1 MLKHP
6 CARAHPGC
14 EVNCQ
19 GVPNQLASSL
29 HLCFVEASLTVK
41 KAVSCYKA
49 ERFVASLSSFCT
61 VQLSLPVCR
70 YDAAGG
76 RTLQMR
82 PQTVVYKPLMSDVVA
97 PKVHHNNSS
106 YVSPVDLP
114 LGSLCKN
121 SAWWAVT
128 RRTSKKIV
136 KIGWWALAWDNMVI
150 PEKGRCG
157 MTAIFNNCYV
167 NSSCASHIFTS
178 LLHMYCIPRVIR
190 SGCSCQILLLQFS
203 NSLLLV
209 TALIFILDTKFGKM
223 CEYQT
228 VGFCLAI
235 KSLNWIVQSGMSGG
249 DNKCGSELLGVTFNK
264 LVYIP
269 QIEQHSHFGLCC
281 SVWEG

>member
-19 GVPNQLASSL
+19 GLPNQLASSL

-41 KAVSCYKA
+41 KAVLCYKG

-61 VQLSLPVCR
+61 VQSSLAVCR

-76 RTLQMR
+76 RTLRTR
-82 PQTVVYKPLMSDVVA
+82 PQTVVCKPLMSDVVA

-106 YVSPVDLP
+106 YASPADLP

-128 RRTSKKIV
+128 RRTSKKTV

-150 PEKGRCG
+150 AHVPHTFLHHCCICIAFHVLYDQVALARYY
-157 MTAIFNNCYV
+157 CY
-167 NSSCASHIFTS
+167 SF
-178 LLHMYCIPRVIR
+178 
-190 SGCSCQILLLQFS
+190 QIL
-203 NSLLLV
+203 
-209 TALIFILDTKFGKM
+209 
-223 CEYQT
+223 
-228 VGFCLAI
+228 
-235 KSLNWIVQSGMSGG
+235 
-249 DNKCGSELLGVTFNK
+249 
-264 LVYIP
+264 
-269 QIEQHSHFGLCC
+269 C
-281 SVWEG
+281 SW

>member
-49 ERFVASLSSFCT
+49 ERFIASLSSFCT

-82 PQTVVYKPLMSDVVA
+82 PQTVVCKPLMSDVVA

-106 YVSPVDLP
+106 YVSPADLL

-136 KIGWWALAWDNMVI
+136 KIGWWVLAWDNMAI

-157 MTAIFNNCYV
+157 MTAIFSNCYV

-178 LLHMYCIPRVIR
+178 LLHMYCIPCVIR
-190 SGCSCQILLLQFS
+190 LGCSCQILLLQFS

-209 TALIFILDTKFGKM
+209 TALIFIPELTWHKIWKDVWISNCCILFSNQIF
-223 CEYQT
+223 E
-228 VGFCLAI
+228 
-235 KSLNWIVQSGMSGG
+235 LNSTER
-249 DNKCGSELLGVTFNK
+249 N
-264 LVYIP
+264 
-269 QIEQHSHFGLCC
+269 
-281 SVWEG
+281 EGRW